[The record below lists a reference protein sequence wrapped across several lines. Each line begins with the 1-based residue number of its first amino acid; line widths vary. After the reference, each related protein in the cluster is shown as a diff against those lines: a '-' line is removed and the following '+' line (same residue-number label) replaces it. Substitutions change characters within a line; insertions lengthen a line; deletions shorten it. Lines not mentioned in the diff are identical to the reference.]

1 MLHAKPYK
9 AVTIGKTEWTWQTN
23 APPRKRLI
31 GNRSQERAIKLQQ
44 LHYFLNVIEAGNI
57 SAAATALNLAQPA
70 LGMQIKQLE
79 NELGTALLVRHS
91 RGVVPTPAGKL
102 LYRHARHILDAV
114 EHARHEVSNLKGNR
128 PASLRLG
135 MNPSMVH
142 ILGPNLLTEVKSVLP
157 EVKVS
162 LTEERSQMLLIALER
177 RQLDV
182 AIIYNVEDRPDLSRQ
197 ALLEEDLL
205 FLTSTSKTKRRGTIN
220 FSEVLKS
227 DLAIGGER
235 SIVREILEAEARR
248 LSLSVRP
255 AFEVHSLASMNS
267 MVRRGVATT
276 VMPYALCVNDI
287 KKRKVIGRKIISPH
301 LTRTLYVVHHRAH
314 LPILDDERVNDYVFM
329 LVKSYYAAIIPFA
342 RWIADSHS
350 LTAIPNKPKI
360 GS

>member
-1 MLHAKPYK
+1 VVH
-9 AVTIGKTEWTWQTN
+9 T
-23 APPRKRLI
+23 
-31 GNRSQERAIKLQQ
+31 
-44 LHYFLNVIEAGNI
+44 GNI

-102 LYRHARHILDAV
+102 LYRHARLILDAV
-114 EHARHEVSNLKGNR
+114 EHARHEVTNLKGNK

-142 ILGPNLLTEVKSVLP
+142 ILGPNLLTEVKSILP
-157 EVKVS
+157 DVKVS
-162 LTEERSQMLLIALER
+162 LAEERSQMLLIALER

-197 ALLEEDLL
+197 ALIEEDLL
-205 FLTSTSKTKRRGTIN
+205 FLTAASKAKRRSAVN

-235 SIVREILEAEARR
+235 SIVREIVEAEARR

-276 VMPYALCVNDI
+276 VMPYALCMNDI
-287 KKRKVIGRKIISPH
+287 KKRTVIGRKIISPH

-329 LVKSYYAAIIPFA
+329 LVKSYYSAIIPFA
-342 RWIADSHS
+342 RWIADSHT
-350 LTAIPNKPKI
+350 LAAISNKPNV
-360 GS
+360 GG